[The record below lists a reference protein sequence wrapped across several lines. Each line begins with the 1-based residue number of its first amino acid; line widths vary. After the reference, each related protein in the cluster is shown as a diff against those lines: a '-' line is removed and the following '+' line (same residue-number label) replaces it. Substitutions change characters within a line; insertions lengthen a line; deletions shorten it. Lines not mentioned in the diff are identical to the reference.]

1 MSWTSAFGGGVE
13 SISFSAWTA
22 GGAQGLIVTGVVSDP
37 EMGIEPETGAEA
49 EVVHPAVAGQSQ
61 MDRALNKN

>member
-1 MSWTSAFGGGVE
+1 M
-13 SISFSAWTA
+13 
-22 GGAQGLIVTGVVSDP
+22 IVTGVVSDP

-49 EVVHPAVAGQSQ
+49 EVVQPAVAGQSQ